1 MRINLKN
8 TNKKRQLCEQSE
20 DEPMMTAVPGQDP
33 VTGEYSP
40 AKARVV
46 ARKASLSLKALDK
59 FFQDFYEARGLK
71 PGGVHSPKAYMN
83 ALKEATEPKGL
94 DSAEAIKKAAETGK
108 PVRDR
113 NGFLF
118 DPEGNWIGDAS
129 ADRASWLEISGAP
142 GTPRGA
148 PPLPAGKGSIP
159 ALPRTSPPP
168 LPASE
173 FEKLSLDQALNIYME
188 KTGESIAV
196 VDKKNP
202 QVAIEILDNGIIR
215 NTTAYNLNLKKKY
228 LPDLQN
234 PELEK
239 IWKEL
244 DPSGLKLMELKN
256 RLHADVMSALI
267 EANTIVTQQGSLT
280 RVAPDPSLGDEVRKA
295 GIDKS
300 ILARFK
306 NAADSIK
313 QFPKEVMKA
322 VRSAPSLAY
331 WFEPE
336 IWAIHQ
342 KEKGA
347 LKAAYLSKKAGT
359 AKVSDVTPKL
369 KYHGADAEET
379 RKSLSEF
386 DAYRNKLEAQRK
398 TNRALEEKLKGKL
411 EIYGTFNKETGVW
424 ELDDTWT
431 KNDPEALKNLPPA
444 EQKKRLKRSRKIR
457 KDFEANKRRAAQA
470 GAKASVADTIIQ
482 KMDAG
487 DLPPKTWSKTGKHL
501 VGKALKGAFKKL
513 LGPGLAI
520 WAGYEIDEMR
530 EEALGLGA
538 TTVESIEAMAAQ
550 AAAEVDP
557 TIISGIGATVG
568 YMKDLELKLF
578 APCSVS
584 KSELEILGIQTM
596 KEWFAY
602 NLQRSGGK
610 TTGCDGEDRRRR
622 RLKWCKEQ
630 NEPEEGDVD
639 SCQTLESIAR
649 REGHDSVEDY
659 MRALD
664 VERKAIADDAEGRA
678 SGRLVNPGRQYEN
691 KQPNKLKIVIKG

>member
-71 PGGVHSPKAYMN
+71 PGGIHSPKAYMD
-83 ALKEATEPKGL
+83 ALKEVAEP
-94 DSAEAIKKAAETGK
+94 
-108 PVRDR
+108 
-113 NGFLF
+113 
-118 DPEGNWIGDAS
+118 
-129 ADRASWLEISGAP
+129 
-142 GTPRGA
+142 

-322 VRSAPSLAY
+322 VRGAPSLAY

-369 KYHGADAEET
+369 KYHGAEAEET

-386 DAYRNKLEAQRK
+386 DAYRNKLDAQRK
-398 TNRALEEKLKGKL
+398 TNRM
-411 EIYGTFNKETGVW
+411 
-424 ELDDTWT
+424 
-431 KNDPEALKNLPPA
+431 
-444 EQKKRLKRSRKIR
+444 KIR
-457 KDFEANKRRAAQA
+457 R
-470 GAKASVADTIIQ
+470 
-482 KMDAG
+482 
-487 DLPPKTWSKTGKHL
+487 
-501 VGKALKGAFKKL
+501 
-513 LGPGLAI
+513 
-520 WAGYEIDEMR
+520 
-530 EEALGLGA
+530 
-538 TTVESIEAMAAQ
+538 
-550 AAAEVDP
+550 
-557 TIISGIGATVG
+557 
-568 YMKDLELKLF
+568 
-578 APCSVS
+578 
-584 KSELEILGIQTM
+584 
-596 KEWFAY
+596 
-602 NLQRSGGK
+602 
-610 TTGCDGEDRRRR
+610 
-622 RLKWCKEQ
+622 
-630 NEPEEGDVD
+630 
-639 SCQTLESIAR
+639 
-649 REGHDSVEDY
+649 
-659 MRALD
+659 
-664 VERKAIADDAEGRA
+664 
-678 SGRLVNPGRQYEN
+678 
-691 KQPNKLKIVIKG
+691 